1 MKIRFYGAARTV
13 TGSQHLVEINGK
25 SLLLECGIYQGRRK
39 HFYERNCCF
48 AFDPRKIDAVIL
60 SHAHIDHSGNLPN
73 LVKQGY
79 RNPIFATP
87 PTADLA
93 GIMLRDSAKIY
104 REDAN
109 YLNKKKRKHGEPMV
123 EPLYT
128 MEDAE
133 MAAEQFQPVAYD
145 EPFEPVKGASAR
157 LVEAGHILG
166 SAAVVLDIREGSR
179 QNRLWF
185 SGDIG
190 RYQLPLLRDPVL
202 PAETDAL
209 IMECTYG
216 DKPHRDPEASYLEF
230 RDVVKRTVE
239 RGGKVVVPA
248 FSVGRTQELVFFLN
262 RMIQEKQ
269 LPRIPVF
276 VDSPMAIDAT
286 QIYRKYP
293 QCYDEETREFVE
305 SGQHPALMFPGLKY
319 TRPVEESKAI
329 NAMDEPMVII
339 SASGM
344 AEAGRILHH
353 LIHNISDPKNT
364 ICIVSWMAPNTLGRR
379 LAEKQKKVRIFGEEV
394 LVRAE
399 IATIGGLS
407 AHGGQDML
415 LEYAEAANRNGLK
428 NLFLV
433 HGEEHAAGALM
444 EQLRARGIRQA
455 SYPERGEVVEL

>member
-1 MKIRFYGAARTV
+1 MKIRFYGAAHTV

-39 HFYERNCCF
+39 DFYERNCCF
-48 AFDPRKIDAVIL
+48 AFDPEKIDAVIL
-60 SHAHIDHSGNLPN
+60 THAHIDHSGNLPN

-79 RNPIFATP
+79 RKPIFATS

-109 YLNKKKRKHGEPMV
+109 YLNKKKRKHGDPMV
-123 EPLYT
+123 NPLYS

-133 MAAEQFQPVAYD
+133 MASEQFQPVAYD
-145 EPFEPVKGASAR
+145 EPFEPVKGVSAR

-179 QNRLWF
+179 QTRLWF

-190 RYQLPLLRDPVL
+190 RYKLPLLRDPVL

-230 RDVVKRTVE
+230 RDVVRRTIE

-269 LPRIPVF
+269 LPPIPVF
-276 VDSPMAIDAT
+276 VDSPMAINAT
-286 QIYRKYP
+286 EIYKKYP

-319 TRPVEESKAI
+319 TRRVEESKAI

-379 LAEKQKKVRIFGEEV
+379 LAERQKKVRIFGEEV

-415 LEYAEAANRNGLK
+415 LEYAESANRNGLK

-433 HGEEHAAGALM
+433 HGEERAAEALL
-444 EQLRARGIRQA
+444 EKLRARGIRQA

>member
-39 HFYERNCCF
+39 DFYERNCCF
-48 AFDPRKIDAVIL
+48 AFDPEKIDAVIL
-60 SHAHIDHSGNLPN
+60 THAHIDHSGNLPN

-79 RNPIFATP
+79 RKPIFATS

-109 YLNKKKRKHGEPMV
+109 YLNKKKRKHGDPMV
-123 EPLYT
+123 DPLYS

-145 EPFEPVKGASAR
+145 ESFEPVKGVSAR

-179 QNRLWF
+179 QTRLWF

-190 RYQLPLLRDPVL
+190 RYKLPLLRDPVL

-216 DKPHRDPEASYLEF
+216 DKPHRDPEVSYLEF
-230 RDVVKRTVE
+230 RDVVRRTIE

-269 LPRIPVF
+269 LPPIPVF
-276 VDSPMAIDAT
+276 VDSPMAINAT
-286 QIYRKYP
+286 EIYKKYP

-379 LAEKQKKVRIFGEEV
+379 LAERQKKVRIFGEEV

-415 LEYAEAANRNGLK
+415 LEYAESANRNGLK

-433 HGEEHAAGALM
+433 HGEERAAGALL